1 MDQKN
6 SMKLIL
12 GSASLYK
19 REELTKA
26 GFIFDVMSAD
36 IDEKA
41 IRHDD
46 YYKLPLLL
54 AEAKAEAILPSI
66 KDEAVL
72 IAGDVVVICNG
83 ELIEKPES
91 REELHRFADLYEK
104 YPAEVVTGLCV
115 VNTKNGRRV
124 TGTDVSK
131 VIWGPIDRAKLDVI
145 IAQGTVFNAAGFN
158 QEMVDAFALE
168 HDSMDRLRG
177 MPIELLKQLLAEVGY
192 E

>member
-1 MDQKN
+1 
-6 SMKLIL
+6 MKLIL